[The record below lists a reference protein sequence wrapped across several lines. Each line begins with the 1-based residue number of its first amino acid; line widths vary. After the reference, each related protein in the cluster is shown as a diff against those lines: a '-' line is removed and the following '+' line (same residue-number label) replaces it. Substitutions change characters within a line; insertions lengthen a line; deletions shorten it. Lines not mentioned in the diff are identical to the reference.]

1 MFLLGQIEFE
11 PKTWLQLRRLI
22 FYKFC
27 MVHKC
32 NAQRA
37 WDLAFILCYVF
48 LSTNEPVPHVSKR
61 FNFFFYLVSS
71 LVDDR
76 SVVCPDAGDPVN
88 PPKKFRDC
96 LFKICP
102 MNRYASQ
109 KQFVKAAK
117 QSGNRTDPVLLRRL
131 HVSIFLQKMWLTW
144 LVGKMFLKL
153 FKKKCWIKDFSD
165 QVEIKQK
172 AIVNIWLVF

>member
-1 MFLLGQIEFE
+1 M
-11 PKTWLQLRRLI
+11 
-22 FYKFC
+22 
-27 MVHKC
+27 
-32 NAQRA
+32 
-37 WDLAFILCYVF
+37 
-48 LSTNEPVPHVSKR
+48 
-61 FNFFFYLVSS
+61 VSS

-117 QSGNRTDPVLLRRL
+117 QSGNRTDPILLRRL
-131 HVSIFLQKMWLTW
+131 HVSIFNKKMWCTW
-144 LVGKMFLKL
+144 LNSGQNVFEIILKKLLDQGL
-153 FKKKCWIKDFSD
+153 FWSSQNQAESHIQNLIGIFKTLFTIGMPTIFSRMG
-165 QVEIKQK
+165 
-172 AIVNIWLVF
+172 NNS